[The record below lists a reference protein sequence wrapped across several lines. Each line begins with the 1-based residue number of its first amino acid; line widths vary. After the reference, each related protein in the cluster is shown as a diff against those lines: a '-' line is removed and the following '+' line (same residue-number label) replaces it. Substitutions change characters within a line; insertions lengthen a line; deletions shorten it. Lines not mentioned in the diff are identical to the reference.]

1 MADPVDQCVEERA
14 DDGGR
19 LVLGDH
25 GRAADARSRREIRPP
40 INVDFLEFTG
50 MRVEDRPTRGRFW
63 LARALA
69 SWCAKLAFRWGA
81 HRDHPAENLDLD
93 AWDRAAVEPA
103 INGLEQLAD
112 GRSIGSREVA
122 HRKLDR
128 DLVALAAVA
137 HEGGALLD
145 QFGGGR
151 AAPP

>member
-1 MADPVDQCVEERA
+1 
-14 DDGGR
+14 
-19 LVLGDH
+19 
-25 GRAADARSRREIRPP
+25 
-40 INVDFLEFTG
+40 
-50 MRVEDRPTRGRFW
+50 MRVEDRPPRGRFW

-69 SWCAKLAFRWGA
+69 SGCAKLAFRWGA
-81 HRDHPAENLDLD
+81 QRDHPAENLDLD

-137 HEGGALLD
+137 HEGGALLNE
-145 QFGGGR
+145 FGGGR
-151 AAPP
+151 TTPHDRLGVGADLFEHAVVRSGPQASAAHPSPARGLAGAPGAPGGRPAN